1 MIMHASEMPEDLG
14 VLAPTE
20 EFFGEKSPLI
30 GAFKDGGSSY
40 ESRPQ
45 QVEMAHF
52 VATAFEQKHNLCIEA
67 PTGVGKSFAY
77 LVPAVYFS
85 LQNDFPVI
93 ISTETISLQEQLISK
108 DIPLI
113 KGLVDVEF
121 SAVLAKGR
129 SNYLCRRR
137 LSMLAGQH
145 GDDYLPI
152 KNLKPQVED
161 IALFAEN
168 MTKATRGDFDFEI
181 DNRVWGGICCE
192 LGNCAGPKCPYFR
205 SCCYWKERRAWEK
218 ADIIVANHALL
229 FTDLKIKSFDDAE
242 TSLLPQYGAI
252 IFDEAHLL
260 EDCAANH
267 LGLRVSSI
275 GLKFLL
281 NKLFDPER
289 QRGALLRSGEAC
301 LAMRSIVADA
311 HTAVDKFF
319 NAINDAML
327 EKRKD
332 ELRLFEPGFVQ
343 DSISVPMG
351 NLEKILRDFIRIQE
365 NDDFKQELTALL
377 QKCAAYHSEVF
388 DFINMEREKHVY
400 WIEKKHSKRENIIL
414 NGAPL
419 NVNVM
424 LQDLMFAKDFPVIL
438 TSATLSVNSKLD
450 YYRART
456 GFMNGPEVSL
466 GSPFD
471 YQKQVQLYA
480 SRKIPQPKED
490 GYEHAIQE
498 QVRYFINATHG
509 KAFVLFTSY
518 YLLQQTA
525 DALRDFFEDK
535 GIKLFVQGEGK
546 NRTAMLN
553 EFRKDIDSVIFG
565 TSSFWMGVDVP
576 GESLS
581 NVIITKLP
589 FAVPTHPLI
598 QARAE
603 LIEGNGKSSFMHY
616 QLPEAILKF
625 KQGTGRLIRSKK
637 DTGII
642 VILDSRILTK
652 QYGSMFIN
660 SIPECPLNIY

>member
-1 MIMHASEMPEDLG
+1 MIMHASKMPEDLG
-14 VLAPTE
+14 VLNSTE
-20 EFFGEKSPLI
+20 CFFGENSPLI
-30 GAFKDGGSSY
+30 KAFEHGGPSY
-40 ESRPQ
+40 EPRPQ
-45 QVEMAHF
+45 QVEMAHC
-52 VATAFEQKHNLCIEA
+52 VARAFEEKHNLCIEA

-77 LVPAVYFS
+77 LIPAIYYS
-85 LQNDFPVI
+85 LNNDFPVI
-93 ISTETISLQEQLISK
+93 ISTETISLQGQLIAK

-113 KGLVDVEF
+113 KNLIDVEF

-137 LSMLAGQH
+137 LLMVAGQH
-145 GDDYLPI
+145 GSDYLPFE
-152 KNLKPQVED
+152 NLKPQVEE
-161 IALFAEN
+161 IAVIAEN
-168 MTKATRGDFDFEI
+168 MPQGTRSNFDFEI
-181 DNRVWGGICCE
+181 DNRVWDSVSCE
-192 LGNCAGPKCPYFR
+192 LGNCTGPKCHFFR
-205 SCCYWKERRAWEK
+205 HCFYWKERRAWEK

-229 FTDLKIKSFDDAE
+229 FTDLKIKSFGDAE
-242 TSLLPQYGAI
+242 SSLLPPYGAI

-281 NKLFDPER
+281 NKLFDPAK
-289 QRGALLRSGEAC
+289 QRGALLRAGEEC
-301 LAMRSIVADA
+301 LQMRSIVADA
-311 HTAVDKFF
+311 HTAAEKFF

-327 EKRKD
+327 EKRK
-332 ELRLFEPGFVQ
+332 EEIRLFEPGFVQ
-343 DSISVPMG
+343 DSLSVPMG

-365 NDDFKQELTALL
+365 DDDYKQELTALL
-377 QKCAAYHSEVF
+377 QKCSGYHSEIF

-400 WIEKKHSKRENIIL
+400 WIEKKNSTRDNIIL

-419 NVNVM
+419 NVNIL
-424 LQDLMFAKDFPVIL
+424 LQDLMFSKDFPVVL

-450 YYRART
+450 YYRERT
-456 GFMNGPEVSL
+456 GFMNGAEISL

-480 SRKIPQPKED
+480 SRKIPQPNED
-490 GYEHAIQE
+490 GYEHAICE
-498 QVRYFINATHG
+498 QVRYFINATEG

-518 YLLQQTA
+518 YLLQKTA
-525 DALRDFFEDK
+525 DVLRDFFEDK

-553 EFRKDIDSVIFG
+553 EFRDDINSVIFG

-576 GESLS
+576 GEALS

-589 FAVPTHPLI
+589 FSVPTHPLV

-603 LIEGNGKSSFMHY
+603 QIEENGKSSFMHY

-625 KQGTGRLIRSKK
+625 KQGTGRLIRSKQ
-637 DTGII
+637 DSGII
-642 VILDSRILTK
+642 VILDSRVLTK
-652 QYGSMFIN
+652 QYGSMFIK